1 MSGSTNFCLRRCRT
15 GPVHLL
21 RKLIKDGLVEV
32 NGKQVKANYKLGS
45 EDEGE
50 TSDSGTGSAGYS
62 ARGDSS

>member
-15 GPVHLL
+15 GPVPIFQ
-21 RKLIKDGLVEV
+21 KLIKDGLVEV

-45 EDEGE
+45 EDEVKLQ
-50 TSDSGTGSAGYS
+50 TGTGSAGYS